1 MLVLASR
8 EEVAL
13 TVVRAPGQ
21 ATMVLLCQA
30 AEVESS
36 LRELARGGLSLKG
49 PRRTLITS
57 DSLLDGTRH
66 GCYD

>member
-13 TVVRAPGQ
+13 TVVRAGARPGV
-21 ATMVLLCQA
+21 VLLCQA
-30 AEVESS
+30 AEVESG

-57 DSLLDGTRH
+57 DGLLDGTRH